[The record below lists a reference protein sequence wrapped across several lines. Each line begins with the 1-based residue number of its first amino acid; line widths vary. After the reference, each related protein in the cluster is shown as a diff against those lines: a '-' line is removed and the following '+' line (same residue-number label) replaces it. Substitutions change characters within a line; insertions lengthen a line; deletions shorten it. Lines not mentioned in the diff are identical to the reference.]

1 MIEFELNGR
10 PVAVSADDPSLL
22 DVLRDELGV
31 RSVKDGCSPQGQCGC
46 CTVWVDGQ
54 PRVACVTPARRMAG
68 RTVTTVEGLP
78 DAEGWAARFCAEGA
92 TQCGFC
98 TPGIIM
104 RLAALDE
111 SRRSSPA
118 AVDRALL
125 AHLCRCTGWQS
136 IVSAAIAGPL
146 EDASAAASA
155 GSDRR
160 HAADRAAIEGGT
172 EQLVEPGV
180 ALGRGG
186 FADDT
191 APQGA
196 LVAVRGADDDWVTG
210 TSLAAA
216 RAAAGK
222 VQGRRTTAPAR
233 WPIELPPSDWV
244 RTLQT
249 TWVEPAY
256 LEPDA
261 SWCAPGG
268 VPATPLANGGAFG
281 GKLASPVGLVARRL
295 ADEHGVPVR
304 VQYSRED
311 TVRRGPKRPP
321 VGIGL
326 RADGSGTARVARPAD
341 PAEEAPLV
349 ALLSRLAPDVEV
361 HFVDVVGPPVSTA
374 LRAAVWAEVLAVRAS
389 LDGAGAR
396 VGRGGG
402 GTGDDGGD
410 DGDPAAPGGARF
422 DRITAPSGAT
432 AAAGIVERDGLETV
446 HVEVRCGRPL
456 DEVVLRSYCVGAAHM
471 ALGMVRSEFLAIG
484 DDGVPLDLT
493 IRSFGILR
501 ASDMPTVEVEIVADD
516 GDPVAASE
524 AVFAA
529 VLAAAWRHAGYPDR
543 WPIAA
548 M

>member
-1 MIEFELNGR
+1 
-10 PVAVSADDPSLL
+10 
-22 DVLRDELGV
+22 
-31 RSVKDGCSPQGQCGC
+31 
-46 CTVWVDGQ
+46 
-54 PRVACVTPARRMAG
+54 
-68 RTVTTVEGLP
+68 
-78 DAEGWAARFCAEGA
+78 
-92 TQCGFC
+92 
-98 TPGIIM
+98 
-104 RLAALDE
+104 
-111 SRRSSPA
+111 
-118 AVDRALL
+118 
-125 AHLCRCTGWQS
+125 
-136 IVSAAIAGPL
+136 
-146 EDASAAASA
+146 
-155 GSDRR
+155 
-160 HAADRAAIEGGT
+160 
-172 EQLVEPGV
+172 
-180 ALGRGG
+180 
-186 FADDT
+186 
-191 APQGA
+191 
-196 LVAVRGADDDWVTG
+196 
-210 TSLAAA
+210 
-216 RAAAGK
+216 
-222 VQGRRTTAPAR
+222 
-233 WPIELPPSDWV
+233 
-244 RTLQT
+244 
-249 TWVEPAY
+249 
-256 LEPDA
+256 
-261 SWCAPGG
+261 
-268 VPATPLANGGAFG
+268 
-281 GKLASPVGLVARRL
+281 
-295 ADEHGVPVR
+295 
-304 VQYSRED
+304 
-311 TVRRGPKRPP
+311 

-389 LDGAGAR
+389 LDGVGAR

-516 GDPVAASE
+516 GDPVAGSE